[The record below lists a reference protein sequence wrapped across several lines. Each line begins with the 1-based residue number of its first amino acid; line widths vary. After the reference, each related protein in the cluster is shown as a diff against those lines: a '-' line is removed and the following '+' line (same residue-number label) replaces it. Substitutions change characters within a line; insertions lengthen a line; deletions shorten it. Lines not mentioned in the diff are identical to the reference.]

1 MPKNSKRG
9 PSKKYSK
16 SIPKY
21 TQTKSEI
28 ESNKFLSKTKSY
40 RKKTK
45 KEIEYINLIN
55 KHGNFTKKMLEYE
68 AEKHP
73 VASISHAKLLKKN
86 AREAFKRGEY
96 SQAVLYY
103 LTMIS
108 ILSSLNTKYDNR
120 LGEDVNTYINWYQND
135 CMPNKNTTLRT
146 RKLKKKAANL
156 NKNLGRSRKK
166 SQSLKKQ
173 LEKIQKEKIRQLVE
187 NYKENYKVDKE
198 IQKILS
204 KNKST
209 QTSILD
215 ISPPRLLSSSKKQ
228 KKTLRGL
235 PIRHMVWDPSTQSF
249 QMIYKRLNR
258 FDRIRNRPKK
268 GGKRKRRTYKK
279 KLKRRNKTR
288 KRT

>member
-9 PSKKYSK
+9 PSKKHSK
-16 SIPKY
+16 LKQNY
-21 TQTKSEI
+21 T
-28 ESNKFLSKTKSY
+28 KTKSVNKSNKILSKMKSS
-40 RKKTK
+40 RNKTK

-55 KHGNFTKKMLEYE
+55 EHGNFTRKILEYE

-86 AREAFKRGEY
+86 ARIAAKRGEY

-108 ILSSLNTKYDNR
+108 ILSSLNTNYDNR

-135 CMPNKNTTLRT
+135 CMPKKMNTIRT
-146 RKLKKKAANL
+146 RKLKKKAVKL
-156 NKNLGRSRKK
+156 NKNLGKSRKK

-187 NYKENYKVDKE
+187 NYKVDKE

-209 QTSILD
+209 QTSIRD

-235 PIRHMVWDPSTQSF
+235 PIHHMMWDPSTQSF
-249 QMIYKRLNR
+249 LTIPKRLNR
-258 FDRIRNRPKK
+258 FDRIPNRPKK

-279 KLKRRNKTR
+279 KLRRRNKTR

>member
-9 PSKKYSK
+9 PSKKHNK
-16 SIPKY
+16 SRPKY
-21 TQTKSEI
+21 TKTKSVNK
-28 ESNKFLSKTKSY
+28 SNKFLSKIKSET
-40 RKKTK
+40 RKKNE
-45 KEIEYINLIN
+45 KEIEYENLIN
-55 KHGNFTKKMLEYE
+55 EHGNFTKKILEYE

-73 VASISHAKLLKKN
+73 VATISHAKLLKKN
-86 AREAFKRGEY
+86 ARLAAKRGEY

-120 LGEDVNTYINWYQND
+120 LGEDVNAYINWYQND
-135 CMPNKNTTLRT
+135 CMPKNNNTTLRT
-146 RKLKKKAANL
+146 RKLKKKAAKL
-156 NKNLGRSRKK
+156 NKNLGAGK
-166 SQSLKKQ
+166 
-173 LEKIQKEKIRQLVE
+173 
-187 NYKENYKVDKE
+187 
-198 IQKILS
+198 

-209 QTSILD
+209 QTSNRD
-215 ISPPRLLSSSKKQ
+215 ISPPILLSSSKKQ

-235 PIRHMVWDPSTQSF
+235 PIRYMVWDPSTQSF
-249 QMIYKRLNR
+249 RIIYNRLNR
-258 FDRIRNRPKK
+258 FDRIRNRTKK

>member
-1 MPKNSKRG
+1 MPKTSKRG
-9 PSKKYSK
+9 TPKKHSK
-16 SIPKY
+16 STPKY
-21 TQTKSEI
+21 TRTKSTNK
-28 ESNKFLSKTKSY
+28 SNKFLSKMKSS

-146 RKLKKKAANL
+146 RKLKKKA
-156 NKNLGRSRKK
+156 KNLG
-166 SQSLKKQ
+166 
-173 LEKIQKEKIRQLVE
+173 
-187 NYKENYKVDKE
+187 
-198 IQKILS
+198 
-204 KNKST
+204 
-209 QTSILD
+209 
-215 ISPPRLLSSSKKQ
+215 
-228 KKTLRGL
+228 
-235 PIRHMVWDPSTQSF
+235 
-249 QMIYKRLNR
+249 
-258 FDRIRNRPKK
+258 KK
-268 GGKRKRRTYKK
+268 GGKSKRRTYKK

>member
-1 MPKNSKRG
+1 MPKTSKRG
-9 PSKKYSK
+9 TPKKHSK
-16 SIPKY
+16 STPKY
-21 TQTKSEI
+21 TRTKSTNK
-28 ESNKFLSKTKSY
+28 SNKFLSKMKSS
-40 RKKTK
+40 RNKTK

-55 KHGNFTKKMLEYE
+55 EHGNFTRKILEYE

-73 VASISHAKLLKKN
+73 VVSISHAKKLKKKAN
-86 AREAFKRGEY
+86 LAAQRGEY

-103 LTMIS
+103 LTMVA
-108 ILSSLNTKYDNR
+108 ILSTLNTNYDNR
-120 LGEDVNTYINWYQND
+120 LGEDVDKYINWYQND
-135 CMPNKNTTLRT
+135 CMLPNNNSTLRT
-146 RKLKKKAANL
+146 RKLKKKA
-156 NKNLGRSRKK
+156 KNLGKSRKK

-187 NYKENYKVDKE
+187 NYKVDKE

-209 QTSILD
+209 QTSIHD

-235 PIRHMVWDPSTQSF
+235 PIHHMMWDPSTQSF
-249 QMIYKRLNR
+249 LTIPKRLNR
-258 FDRIRNRPKK
+258 FDRIPNRPKK